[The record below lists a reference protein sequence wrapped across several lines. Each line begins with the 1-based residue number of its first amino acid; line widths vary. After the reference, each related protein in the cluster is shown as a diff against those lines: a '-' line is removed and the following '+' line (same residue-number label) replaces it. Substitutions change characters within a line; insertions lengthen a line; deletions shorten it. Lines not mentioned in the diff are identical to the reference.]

1 MEVRTA
7 LAQIALKRLAKSF
20 PGGVNALHP
29 IDLSVDAGELVVV
42 LGPSG
47 SGKSTLLRL
56 IAGLESPS
64 SGGVF
69 VEGKEI
75 TNLAPHQR
83 DIAMVFQHP
92 ALYPHLTVADNLAFG
107 LRAQGVKRA
116 QTRAKVN
123 TIAGILGLDHLLLRR
138 PGALSGGERQRVAI
152 GRALARQPRVLL
164 FDEPF
169 SSLDLPLRASLREA
183 VIRIQRRFGTTLVHV
198 THDQGE
204 ALLMGDR
211 VVVLDRGRLL
221 QCGTPRTV
229 YDQPVHRF
237 VATFVGSP
245 PMNILPCQI
254 DDEHDGE
261 TIRIHPIAT
270 DRASSWTTTKAS
282 LPTGWEG
289 TSRLFDLGLRP
300 EAISL
305 RDHNGASETRPS
317 MPVLSAQVRRSEF
330 NGPELIATLALGP
343 HELIARLPARQPVED
358 RQRVEIVLDLSK
370 AVWFDQSTG
379 EALAAS

>member
-1 MEVRTA
+1 
-7 LAQIALKRLAKSF
+7 LAQIELQRLAKSF
-20 PGGVNALHP
+20 PGGINALHA
-29 IDLSVDAGELVVV
+29 IDLSIDAGELVVV

-64 SGGVF
+64 SGGVW
-69 VEGKEI
+69 VEGNEI
-75 TNLAPHQR
+75 THLPPHRR
-83 DIAMVFQHP
+83 DVAMVFQHP
-92 ALYPHLTVADNLAFG
+92 ALYPHLTVAGNLAFG
-107 LRAQGVKRA
+107 LRAQGIKRA
-116 QTRAKVN
+116 QTRSKVN
-123 TIAGILGLDHLLLRR
+123 TIAGILGLDHVLTRR
-138 PGALSGGERQRVAI
+138 PSALSGGERQRVAI

-169 SSLDLPLRASLREA
+169 SSLDLPLRAALREE

-211 VVVLDRGRLL
+211 IVVLDRGQLL
-221 QCGTPRTV
+221 QCGTPRAV
-229 YDQPVHRF
+229 YNQPVHRF

-254 DDEHDGE
+254 EDEGE
-261 TIRIHPIAT
+261 TIRVHPIAT
-270 DRASSWTTTKAS
+270 DRATSWTTTEAS
-282 LPTGWEG
+282 LPVGSHG
-289 TSRLFDLGLRP
+289 TTRLFDLGLRP

-305 RDHNGASETRPS
+305 REHGDTTASRPFL
-317 MPVLSAQVRRSEF
+317 PVLSAQVRRLEF

-343 HELIARLPARQPVED
+343 HELIARLPASQLLAD
-358 RQRVEIVLDLSK
+358 RQHVEIVLDLSR
-370 AVWFDQSTG
+370 AIWFDQSTG
-379 EALAAS
+379 EALPIG

>member
-1 MEVRTA
+1 VGDA
-7 LAQIALKRLAKSF
+7 LAQIELRRLAKSF
-20 PGGVNALHP
+20 PSGTHALHA
-29 IDLSVDAGELVVV
+29 IDLTIDAGELVIV

-64 SGGVF
+64 NGGVW
-69 VEGKEI
+69 VEGNEI
-75 TNLAPHQR
+75 THLPPHQR
-83 DIAMVFQHP
+83 DVAMVFQHP

-107 LRAQGVKRA
+107 LRARGLKRA
-116 QTRAKVN
+116 QTRSKVN
-123 TIAGILGLDHLLLRR
+123 TIAGILGLDHVLTRR
-138 PGALSGGERQRVAI
+138 PNALSGGERQRVAI

-169 SSLDLPLRASLREA
+169 SSLDLPLRAALREE

-211 VVVLDRGRLL
+211 IVILDRGQLL
-221 QCGTPRTV
+221 QCGTPRTI
-229 YDQPVHRF
+229 YRQPVHRF

-254 DDEHDGE
+254 EHEGE

-270 DRASSWTTTKAS
+270 DRASSWTTTRTS
-282 LPTGWEG
+282 LPKGWDG
-289 TSRLFDLGLRP
+289 TTKLLDLGFRP

-305 RDHNGASETRPS
+305 REPFGTSEPRPF
-317 MPVLSAQVRRSEF
+317 MPALGAQVRRLEF
-330 NGPELIATLALGP
+330 NGPELLATLALGP
-343 HELIARLPARQPVED
+343 HELIARLPASQSVED
-358 RQRVEIVLDLSK
+358 RQRVEIVLDLSG
-370 AVWFDQSTG
+370 AIWFDQSTG
-379 EALAAS
+379 EALPAG

>member
-1 MEVRTA
+1 M
-7 LAQIALKRLAKSF
+7 AQIELRQLAKSF
-20 PGGVNALHP
+20 PGGINALHALDLA
-29 IDLSVDAGELVVV
+29 IDPGELVVV

-64 SGGVF
+64 SGGVW
-69 VEGKEI
+69 VDGTDI
-75 TNLAPHQR
+75 TQLPPHQR
-83 DIAMVFQHP
+83 NVAMVFQQP

-107 LRAQGVKRA
+107 LRARGIQRA
-116 QTRAKVN
+116 QTRSKVN
-123 TIAGILGLDHLLLRR
+123 TIAGILGLDHVLTRR
-138 PGALSGGERQRVAI
+138 PNALSGGERQRVAI

-169 SSLDLPLRASLREA
+169 SSLDLPLRAALREE

-229 YDQPVHRF
+229 YQQPVHRF

-254 DDEHDGE
+254 DHEGE

-270 DRASSWTTTKAS
+270 DRASSWTITRAS
-282 LPTGWEG
+282 LPAGSDG
-289 TSRLFDLGLRP
+289 TTRLFDLGLRP

-305 RDHNGASETRPS
+305 REHGETSEPRPS
-317 MPVLSAQVRRSEF
+317 MPALSAQVRRLEF
-330 NGPELIATLALGP
+330 NGPDLIATLALGP
-343 HELIARLPARQPVED
+343 HELVARLPASQAVED
-358 RQRVEIVLDLSK
+358 RQRVEIVLDLSR
-370 AVWFDQSTG
+370 AIWFDQSTG
-379 EALAAS
+379 ETLPTG